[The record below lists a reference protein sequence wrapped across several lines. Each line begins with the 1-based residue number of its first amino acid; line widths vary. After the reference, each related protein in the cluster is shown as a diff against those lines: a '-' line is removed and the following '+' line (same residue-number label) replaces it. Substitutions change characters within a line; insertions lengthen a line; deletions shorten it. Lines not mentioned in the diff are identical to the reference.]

1 MSEQLELT
9 DERLAEA
16 LRGCT
21 KREVTVCRKCPIKS
35 RVDPGKSCCD
45 AMLMMAAE
53 RIGALAEE
61 NQRMRNATS
70 RIVERDI
77 AELVRLAGEANTAV
91 ERGLY
96 GVSDELV
103 SRMQKYMTELQ
114 ELGRGSVIGMQTLG
128 ETGTLVDLVKVGG
141 EVIYR
146 REGFGDEE
154 PGV

>member
-77 AELVRLAGEANTAV
+77 AELRRLAGEANTAV
-91 ERGLY
+91 ERGRY

>member
-1 MSEQLELT
+1 MGKRYNPQDVAESVRQC
-9 DERLAEA
+9 AEA
-16 LRGCT
+16 DCYT
-21 KREVTVCRKCPIKS
+21 CQ
-35 RVDPGKSCCD
+35 
-45 AMLMMAAE
+45 MADD
-53 RIGALAEE
+53 RIACLKKQLKAAADTIENLAAE

-70 RIVERDI
+70 RIVERGI

-103 SRMQKYMTELQ
+103 SRMQEHMTELS
-114 ELGRGSVIGMQTLG
+114 ELGRETMIHMQPLG

-141 EVIYR
+141 EVVYR

>member
-1 MSEQLELT
+1 MSEELELT

-16 LRGCT
+16 LRDCT
-21 KREVTVCRKCPIKS
+21 KREVIVCVECPFRSYAKG
-35 RVDPGKSCCD
+35 GKSC
-45 AMLMMAAE
+45 LNEIQLKAAE
-53 RIGALAEE
+53 RIGAMAEE
-61 NQRMRNATS
+61 IQRMRNATS

-103 SRMQKYMTELQ
+103 SRMQEHMTELV
-114 ELGRGSVIGMQTLG
+114 ELGRESMIHMQPLG
-128 ETGTLVDLVKVGG
+128 QTGTRVDLVKVGG
-141 EVIYR
+141 EVVYR

>member
-1 MSEQLELT
+1 MSEVLELT

-21 KREVTVCRKCPIKS
+21 KREVTVCRKCPMKS
-35 RVDPGKSCCD
+35 RVEPGKSCCD

-53 RIGALAEE
+53 RIEALAEE

-70 RIVERDI
+70 RIVERGI

-96 GVSDELV
+96 GVSDDLV
-103 SRMQKYMTELQ
+103 SRMQEHMTELV
-114 ELGRGSVIGMQTLG
+114 ELGRGSMIHMQPLG
-128 ETGTLVDLVKVGG
+128 QTGTRVDLVKVGG

-146 REGFGDEE
+146 REGFEDEE
-154 PGV
+154 QGV

>member
-1 MSEQLELT
+1 MGKRYTPQEIAESVRQC
-9 DERLAEA
+9 AEA
-16 LRGCT
+16 
-21 KREVTVCRKCPIKS
+21 
-35 RVDPGKSCCD
+35 DCD
-45 AMLMMAAE
+45 TCQMADD
-53 RIGALAEE
+53 RIACLKKQLKAAADTIENLAAE

-91 ERGLY
+91 ERGRY

-146 REGFGDEE
+146 REGVGDEE
-154 PGV
+154 MGA

>member
-1 MSEQLELT
+1 MGKRYTPQEIAESVRQC
-9 DERLAEA
+9 AEA
-16 LRGCT
+16 DCYT
-21 KREVTVCRKCPIKS
+21 CQ
-35 RVDPGKSCCD
+35 
-45 AMLMMAAE
+45 MADD
-53 RIGALAEE
+53 RIACLKKQLKAAADTIENLAAE